1 MNTRVKERVSFGW
14 RVNLGYDFTQ
24 PNPNPFFCEQVLL
37 LDEVTVDMDVVG
49 RLDLLAFFEEECAA
63 RGATILYATHI
74 FDGLARW
81 ATHLALVE
89 DGHLVRGVC
98 PAPGAAGACALS
110 PAPARTGLIWPP
122 SIPRTKL
129 RGLLAC
135 CVQTGSG
142 RACSQTLQLL
152 CQPVASLFVTD
163 AALSAHSCLPIAMH
177 VCAGGL
183 SANS

>member
-1 MNTRVKERVSFGW
+1 M
-14 RVNLGYDFTQ
+14 
-24 PNPNPFFCEQVLL
+24 LL

-89 DGHLVRGVC
+89 DGRLVRG
-98 PAPGAAGACALS
+98 ACAWGLPGRACCPGNCTDRIDLS
-110 PAPARTGLIWPP
+110 MHFLHG
-122 SIPRTKL
+122 L

-135 CVQTGSG
+135 CV
-142 RACSQTLQLL
+142 
-152 CQPVASLFVTD
+152 
-163 AALSAHSCLPIAMH
+163 
-177 VCAGGL
+177 
-183 SANS
+183 